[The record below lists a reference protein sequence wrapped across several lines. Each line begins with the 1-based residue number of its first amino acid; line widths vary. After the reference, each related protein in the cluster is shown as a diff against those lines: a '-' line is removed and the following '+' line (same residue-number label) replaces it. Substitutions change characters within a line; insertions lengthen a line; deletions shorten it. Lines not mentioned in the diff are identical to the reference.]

1 MLKKE
6 ILDSLK
12 IFGECLLLL
21 IAIPLAY
28 IFDKLVIH
36 FGWSFSEIFNFVY
49 ITVMVVYPV
58 AAGLTLFQSEKKDR
72 AFEYLFSLPLS
83 RIKII
88 TYKIMPRLSLL
99 LLLIIASLLLSIFR
113 YPLMNGFNL
122 IVLFLIS
129 ATLSLSISS
138 LGIGVIG
145 ASLFFFIYYEAY
157 QIMYMMF
164 TGWDLHQHDPFS
176 LTAFLSS
183 VLTAALFLIPF
194 GAALWVTFLR
204 FDVKPLK
211 LQLKTYIS
219 IVVPTILA
227 FIAFISAFFSKY
239 MSAFSSR

>member
-6 ILDSLK
+6 IIDSLK

-28 IFDKLVIH
+28 LFDKLVIH

-49 ITVMVVYPV
+49 ITIMVVYPV

-72 AFEYLFSLPLS
+72 AFEYLFSFPLS
-83 RIKII
+83 RLKII
-88 TYKIMPRLSLL
+88 TCKILPRLSLL
-99 LLLIIASLLLSIFR
+99 LLLTIVSLFISVFR
-113 YPLMNGFNL
+113 YPWMNGFNL

-145 ASLFFFIYYEAY
+145 TSLFFFLYYQANK
-157 QIMYMMF
+157 IIYMMF
-164 TGWDLHQHDPFS
+164 TGWDLRQHEPYS
-176 LTAFLSS
+176 LAAFLSS

-194 GAALWVTFLR
+194 GAALWVTFR
-204 FDVKPLK
+204 KFDVKPLK
-211 LQLKTYIS
+211 WQLKTYIS

-227 FIAFISAFFSKY
+227 FAAFISIFFTKY
-239 MSAFSSR
+239 MSVFSSQ

>member
-21 IAIPLAY
+21 IAVPLAY
-28 IFDKLVIH
+28 LFDKLFIH

-49 ITVMVVYPV
+49 VTIMVVYPV

-83 RIKII
+83 RLKII
-88 TYKIMPRLSLL
+88 TYKILPRLSLL
-99 LLLIIASLLLSIFR
+99 LLLIIASLLISIFR

-122 IVLFLIS
+122 IVLFSIS

-138 LGIGVIG
+138 FGIGVIG
-145 ASLFFFIYYEAY
+145 ASLFFFIYYQAY
-157 QIMYMMF
+157 QIIYMMF
-164 TGWDLHQHDPFS
+164 TGWDIHKHEPFS
-176 LTAFLSS
+176 MAAFLSC
-183 VLTAALFLIPF
+183 VLTAILFLMPF
-194 GAALWVTFLR
+194 GAALLVTFQR

-211 LQLKTYIS
+211 WQLKTYIS

-227 FIAFISAFFSKY
+227 FAAFIFIFFSKY